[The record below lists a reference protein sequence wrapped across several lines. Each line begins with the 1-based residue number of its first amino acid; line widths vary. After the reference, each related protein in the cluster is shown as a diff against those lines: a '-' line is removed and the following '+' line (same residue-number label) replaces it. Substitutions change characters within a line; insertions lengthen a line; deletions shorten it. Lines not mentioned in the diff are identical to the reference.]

1 LRGGVEF
8 CEEESSGVLRGV
20 EFCEEQWNFCEERW
34 GKIGFKRSSE
44 RFLGGVMDGY
54 RRRAVVNEAK
64 RVLVFARK
72 SKPHFADGVPMM
84 IYSAELFNA
93 SHYSS

>member
-1 LRGGVEF
+1 MV
-8 CEEESSGVLRGV
+8 
-20 EFCEEQWNFCEERW
+20 
-34 GKIGFKRSSE
+34 I
-44 RFLGGVMDGY
+44 Y
-54 RRRAVVNEAK
+54 RRGAVVNEAK

-72 SKPHFADGVPMM
+72 SKPHFAHGVPMM